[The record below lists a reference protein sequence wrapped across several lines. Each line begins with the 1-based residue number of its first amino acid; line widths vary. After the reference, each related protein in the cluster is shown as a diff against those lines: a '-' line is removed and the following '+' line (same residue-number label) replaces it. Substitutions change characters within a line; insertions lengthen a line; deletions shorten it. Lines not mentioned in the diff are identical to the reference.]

1 MEKFEEFENCLRDSL
16 THLYDPTYP
25 MPDLLGELIASAA
38 PQGWEAVQSKLIGAI
53 EELKPGADV
62 PLNARIRRLYQ
73 LLHYR
78 YVEEL
83 TQVETA
89 QRLGITTRHLRREQG
104 QAVQALAR
112 RLWEQRLPAGEP
124 APVENPPVAARPV
137 TVEPE
142 ADEPDG
148 PARAWRSQVREEL
161 TVLQQSAP
169 GIVADVPETI
179 AAVLKLERMLAS
191 KYGIALREGPV
202 EPGIQAAIHPS
213 ALRQVLMPAIEQLLA
228 IMPAGEI
235 TVAAAEDAGG
245 AYVHLSVSG
254 SPAAAQELPRTDF
267 IGEALIASNGSVKVL
282 AGENAV
288 TFMVKIPS
296 ARKVVVLVVDDNADL
311 VHFYRRYTAKT
322 RYQIEHLT
330 EGSRLFAAI
339 EALQPAMIV
348 LDIMLPD
355 IDGWELLTNLHEY
368 PGTRAIPVII
378 CSVVKQEEL
387 AEALGAAFYVA
398 KPVRRKQF
406 IEALDTV
413 FNQVLSKAQK
423 TEANNQSIY

>member
-1 MEKFEEFENCLRDSL
+1 MQNFEEFENCLRDSL
-16 THLYDPTYP
+16 AHLYDPAYQCP
-25 MPDLLGELIASAA
+25 GLLEKVAGAPS
-38 PQGWEAVQSKLIGAI
+38 PQGWDVVQARLISAI
-53 EELKPGADV
+53 EELKPGPEV

-73 LLHYR
+73 LLHDR
-78 YVEEL
+78 YVQEL

-89 QRLGITTRHLRREQG
+89 QRLGITTRHLRREQN

-112 RLWEQRLPAGEP
+112 RLWEQWPGPADN
-124 APVENPPVAARPV
+124 VPPVAALPV
-137 TVEPE
+137 TAEPE
-142 ADEPDG
+142 ADEADG
-148 PARAWRSQVREEL
+148 QAWRSQVREEL
-161 TVLQQSAP
+161 TVLQQNAP

-179 AAVLKLERMLAS
+179 AAVLKLERTLALR
-191 KYGIALREGPV
+191 YGIALREGPV

-213 ALRQVLMPAIEQLLA
+213 ALRQVLMPAIEQLLG

-254 SPAAAQELPRTDF
+254 SPVAAQELPRAGF
-267 IGEALIASNGSVKVL
+267 ISEALVASNGSVEVL
-282 AGENAV
+282 TGGNAV
-288 TFMVKIPS
+288 TFLVKIPS

-339 EALQPAMIV
+339 EALKPDIIV

-387 AEALGAAFYVA
+387 AEALGAALYVA

-413 FNQVLSKAQK
+413 FNQVLSKVQK